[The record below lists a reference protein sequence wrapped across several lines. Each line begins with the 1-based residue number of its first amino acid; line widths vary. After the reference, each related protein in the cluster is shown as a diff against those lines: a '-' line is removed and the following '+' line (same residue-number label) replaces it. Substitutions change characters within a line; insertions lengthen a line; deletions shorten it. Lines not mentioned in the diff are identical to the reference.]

1 MITILLTH
9 HRLKLVLT
17 HQHLK
22 LKGQVNHNQ
31 KMVNCSIIVE
41 QLNRSLQVRFVIN
54 DVNYDID

>member
-1 MITILLTH
+1 MI
-9 HRLKLVLT
+9 KFNQN